1 MSDEQ
6 VQAVA
11 PTASVS
17 IPKKPGLLTTPA
29 GKMFA
34 IVAGLGILGIVAGIA
49 VAIVLYVFD
58 GQEAQGPEG
67 ELQQPPAASLEA
79 TGSAKAATPADEIPN
94 AELFTFRDIF
104 EPLVRAA
111 SSPGTGTGSTG
122 VTDTITPTDR
132 NTLYLD
138 GVVTEGGVMKAQ
150 LRYNGTAYT
159 LAAGGAI
166 PDSPWQVLRVQA
178 TSVVMLYGDV
188 QVTLAVGQGITK

>member
-1 MSDEQ
+1 VSDEQ
-6 VQAVA
+6 VKADA
-11 PTASVS
+11 PEAPIS
-17 IPKKPGLLTTPA
+17 IPGKPGFLTTPT
-29 GKMFA
+29 GKMLA

-49 VAIVLYVFD
+49 VAIVLYVFG
-58 GQEAQGPEG
+58 GQAVQELEG
-67 ELQQPPAASLEA
+67 EPRQSPAAAAEGTGTAEA
-79 TGSAKAATPADEIPN
+79 AIPGDEIPN
-94 AELFTFRDIF
+94 AEWFTFRDIF

-122 VTDTITPTDR
+122 ETDTITPTDTD
-132 NTLYLD
+132 TLYLD

-178 TSVVMLYGDV
+178 TSVVMLYGDA

>member
-6 VQAVA
+6 VHAVA
-11 PTASVS
+11 PEAPIST
-17 IPKKPGLLTTPA
+17 PGKPGFLTTPT
-29 GKMFA
+29 GKTLA

-49 VAIVLYVFD
+49 VAIVLYVFGGQAAQELED
-58 GQEAQGPEG
+58 GV
-67 ELQQPPAASLEA
+67 QQSPVADAEA
-79 TGSAKAATPADEIPN
+79 TGTADAATPVAEIPN

-104 EPLVRAA
+104 EPLVRVA
-111 SSPGTGTGSTG
+111 STPGTGTGSTG
-122 VTDTITPTDR
+122 ETDTITPTDR

-159 LAAGGAI
+159 LAAGDAI
-166 PDSPWQVLRVQA
+166 PNSPWQVLRVQA